1 MIKAALGEFGGTFAL
16 VLAGTGAI
24 VLNDATG
31 GGVTHAGVSLTFGL
45 AVTGVIYALGRLSG
59 AHINPAVTLALC
71 AAKKIDGRIV
81 GPYLVAQSAGALAA
95 SGLLRLWF
103 AEHPTLGAT
112 LPSGEPWHAYGL
124 ELGMTWLLMAVIFA
138 VAGRGYAGIVVG
150 AVVGLEAF
158 LGGPISGASMNPARS
173 LGPALVS
180 GRTEHLW
187 AYIAA
192 PILGALMAAPF
203 TLIFQPKGKT

>member
-1 MIKAALGEFGGTFAL
+1 ML

-24 VLNDATG
+24 VLNDTTG
-31 GGVTHAGVSLTFGL
+31 GGVTQAGVSLTFGL
-45 AVTGVIYALGRLSG
+45 TVTGVIYALGRLSG
-59 AHINPAVTLALC
+59 AHINPAVTLALW
-71 AAKKIDGRIV
+71 AAKKIDGRAV
-81 GPYLVAQSAGALAA
+81 GPYLTAQSTGALAA

-112 LPSGEPWHAYGL
+112 LPSGEPWLAYGL

-138 VAGRGYAGIVVG
+138 AAGRGYAGVVVG

-158 LGGPISGASMNPARS
+158 FGGPISGASMNPARS

-187 AYIAA
+187 GYIVA
-192 PILGALMAAPF
+192 PILGALMAVPVALFFPSKEK
-203 TLIFQPKGKT
+203 P